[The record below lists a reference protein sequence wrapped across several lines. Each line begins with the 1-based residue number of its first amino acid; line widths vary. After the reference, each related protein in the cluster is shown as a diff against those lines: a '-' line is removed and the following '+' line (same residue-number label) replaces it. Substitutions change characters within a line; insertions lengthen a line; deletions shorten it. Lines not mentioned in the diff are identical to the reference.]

1 MDNTTVERVINNK
14 IQLKQTKAMDM
25 RFHWLHNCKT
35 ATTISNLLEAG
46 GANLAD
52 YWTKH
57 HAPAHHV
64 NIRAE
69 FLTRV
74 KNIHDARQLASKNQS
89 AK

>member
-1 MDNTTVERVINNK
+1 
-14 IQLKQTKAMDM
+14 MDM
-25 RFHWLHNCKT
+25 RFHWLHNRKQQQQFQ
-35 ATTISNLLEAG
+35 IYWRPG

-69 FLTRV
+69 FLIRV
-74 KNIHDARQLASKNQS
+74 KNIHDARQLALKNQS